1 MVVIRAR
8 LNVCKDKCNYFKKHG
23 HRYRRKHLH
32 TRLENARRRRNEE
45 AEKRIIEIIA
55 REKQRAHWRRL
66 NYSMA
71 KPKGRSVRVVSVE
84 IPGGGVREVEGQ
96 AEVENV
102 LWSNIHNQRFYLG
115 EQAPICKGQ
124 MRNAFGYLATTI
136 AARQV
141 LARTYTYPAEFDQ
154 ATKELCEVC
163 AKIRL
168 GVRADSVNTTIRGV
182 DW

>member
-1 MVVIRAR
+1 M
-8 LNVCKDKCNYFKKHG
+8 
-23 HRYRRKHLH
+23 
-32 TRLENARRRRNEE
+32 
-45 AEKRIIEIIA
+45 
-55 REKQRAHWRRL
+55 
-66 NYSMA
+66 S

-84 IPGGGVREVEGQ
+84 TPGGGVREVEGQ
-96 AEVENV
+96 TGVENV
-102 LWSNIHNQRFYLG
+102 LWSNIHNQRFYLA

-141 LARTYTYPAEFDQ
+141 LAGTYNYPGWFDP

-168 GVRADSVNTTIRGV
+168 GIPAISVKNYN
-182 DW
+182 